1 MFLLF
6 DLILSME
13 PLDGAT
19 TAILLLTAQNWNK
32 PLWRKCTVTD
42 FAGSNTQTTVEANEM
57 CSCHVENCGIHKYW
71 LNMFVLGISL
81 LLKQIRL
88 PNTRWQHVPLR
99 SASLSHTRTH
109 IKYIK
114 HTTRSSIFSHVRAL
128 NLGYIQGI
136 PGGRVFIHHYW
147 NIQAPE
153 DWSHIHPN
161 AL

>member
-1 MFLLF
+1 
-6 DLILSME
+6 ME
-13 PLDGAT
+13 PQQQFYSWQHKTGINHSGGNALWQ
-19 TAILLLTAQNWNK
+19 ILL
-32 PLWRKCTVTD
+32 
-42 FAGSNTQTTVEANEM
+42 GQTLKANEM

-99 SASLSHTRTH
+99 SASRSHTRTH